1 VSFKES
7 VEADIKNV
15 FLNSSEFASVR
26 SIRYNNVIY
35 SNIPIL
41 LTKTKEMERPVPSGD
56 NAQGIHLVSAVA
68 HIALS
73 DMNGVVPE
81 QKQNIYIEDGTAI
94 GGIYYQRYKIIT
106 SDLEMGMINLELEA
120 YDE

>member
-1 VSFKES
+1 MSFKDS

-15 FLNSSEFASVR
+15 FLNSSEFASNR
-26 SIRYNNVIY
+26 SVKYNGVIY
-35 SNIPIL
+35 KDIPVL
-41 LTKTKEMERPVPSGD
+41 LTKTKERERPVPSGD
-56 NAQGIHLVSAVA
+56 NAQGVHLVSAVA

-73 DMNGVVPE
+73 DMNGVQPE
-81 QKQNIYIEDGTAI
+81 QKTSIFIEDGTAA
-94 GGIYYQRYKIIT
+94 GGIFYQRYKIIT